1 MATTAN
7 AASLPE
13 TIAAAIGRG
22 KSKKEVVNILTKS
35 GVTPQDAQAMVDMAV
50 RSYPSAVRSGALK
63 QIGQG
68 ALLLIIGLV
77 ITGVTLGLAQSGA
90 TGGFFVLSWGP
101 IIYGAAR
108 IIRGFFRLITA

>member
-1 MATTAN
+1 MATMTN

-13 TIAAAIGRG
+13 TIAAAVGRG
-22 KSKKEVVNILTKS
+22 QSKKQVADILIKS
-35 GVTPQDAQAMVDMAV
+35 GVSPQDAQMMVDAAV

-63 QIGQG
+63 QVGHG
-68 ALLLIIGLV
+68 ALLLVIGLV

-101 IIYGAAR
+101 VVFG
-108 IIRGFFRLITA
+108 